1 MLFLIGAWVNNDRLE
16 DIIRGVVT
24 TIRNKGDKIALW
36 LGMVRKFK
44 QQSGLQFNE
53 SLSLSGEQQ

>member
-36 LGMVRKFK
+36 LGMVRDLK
-44 QQSGLQFNE
+44 QQSGLRQFNE
-53 SLSLSGEQQ
+53 SLFFVR